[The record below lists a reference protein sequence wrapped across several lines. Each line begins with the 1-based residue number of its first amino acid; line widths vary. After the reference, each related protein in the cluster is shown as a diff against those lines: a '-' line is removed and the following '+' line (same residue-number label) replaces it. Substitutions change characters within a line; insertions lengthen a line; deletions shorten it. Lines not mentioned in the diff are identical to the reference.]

1 MVKTKRLNN
10 RNGNKSYQ
18 ESLSPSEIKKKL
30 EEYEQVD
37 DIDNVNIGNHLRYFT
52 FNPSTGEK
60 QFRLGGFL
68 SKIDQEYVVLNNGE
82 FSWSVQK
89 NKSVFF
95 KKLSFNELKNELI
108 EKISKKYEK
117 KIEDLTNENSK
128 LKKTL
133 KMIKSEIKK

>member
-108 EKISKKYEK
+108 EKIFKKYEK